1 MHITP
6 IDSYQPID
14 HHSIRTTS
22 WLNYLTAQSIP
33 EETDSIDDCSVSSM
47 EDSYIILND
56 QQSLSVNEKELHY
69 AEINEDHVEYDQFTQ
84 SMILEVK

>member
-1 MHITP
+1 MSVTP
-6 IDSYQPID
+6 ICSY
-14 HHSIRTTS
+14 HSIRTS

-33 EETDSIDDCSVSSM
+33 EETDSIDDCSLSSM

-56 QQSLSVNEKELHY
+56 QQSHSVNKKELNY
-69 AEINEDHVEYDQFTQ
+69 AEINEDHVEYDQFTR